1 VAPVPIQAAFYDPFA
16 HQPEIPA
23 PVQPTAGNLRRLVDH
38 YLYQPDSQVDLV
50 SMEPGAAGRCK
61 VLIILDVADVL

>member
-1 VAPVPIQAAFYDPFA
+1 VAPAPVQAAFHDPFA
-16 HQPEIPA
+16 HQIPA
-23 PVQPTAGNLRRLVDH
+23 PVQPAAGNLRRLAGR
-38 YLYQPDSQVDLV
+38 YLYHPDSQVDLV